1 MQVEDFCPRVAR
13 GASIAAEGLCSWTQ
27 AMLSYH
33 AASKLVTPKLEKLV
47 LADGRLRE
55 VRVCCATACLHAVC
69 RCCHASLS
77 AVRL

>member
-1 MQVEDFCPRVAR
+1 MAR

-55 VRVCCATACLHAVC
+55 VRLWCAWMLFVAAVTRLCLP
-69 RCCHASLS
+69 
-77 AVRL
+77 